1 MWIDKTIAIMSEN
14 IYTALPFNEHLE
26 VNPVIAFNTGPS
38 SDGSEMLKITPAGF
52 WVRGVKVPQGPDE
65 ARAVY
70 EAFQQWMLW
79 DALTR
84 NYK

>member
-26 VNPVIAFNTGPS
+26 VNQTIVFSCG
-38 SDGSEMLKITPAGF
+38 DGSEMLKITPAGF

-79 DALTR
+79 AALSR
-84 NYK
+84 DYK

>member
-1 MWIDKTIAIMSEN
+1 MWVDKAVAIMSKN
-14 IYTALPFNEHLE
+14 ALHIQQE
-26 VNPVIAFNTGPS
+26 VDPVIAFNTGPS

-65 ARAVY
+65 ARLVY

-79 DALTR
+79 AALTR
-84 NYK
+84 DYK